1 MQKMVLT
8 VLLLLISPAIMATS
22 AADDEPIASS
32 KIGEVAAFDDVLIEC
47 FVAITT
53 DGCEDASE
61 NTVVLNWWAYSD
73 ETNSNWPDD
82 DAKARAG
89 ELFVNL
95 TTDESQ
101 MITNEEISA
110 EVANDNRNEIEGM
123 LPVVSLVGELNVY
136 QELGGHR
143 IDIPIEMTPLVNF
156 SDSTIMYIY
165 LSKEYTIDDH
175 NRRLTNL
182 VYEMKPEFGFS
193 NQANNSTQTTW
204 SLSES
209 HLTAAGVDFADS
221 PYGWSVTFALFGE
234 LEGSETN
241 QLLYLNQVELATQP
255 GNVGLDE
262 FLMPIFAIVFGV
274 IVISTILGNMYRE
287 EHGMP
292 IITGYWHR
300 DKVNCLVVEL
310 TTKNRRMEIKSLEV
324 DGPWK
329 LSSRFKSRFIEA
341 KKSTK
346 IELKFKQAETT
357 ECRIHIKLEVDE
369 LGVWT
374 QFLAIASNVNE
385 VIFFGTPLIFGVLLV
400 RNP

>member
-32 KIGEVAAFDDVLIEC
+32 KIGEAAAFGDVLIEC

-53 DGCEDASE
+53 DDCEDASE

-110 EVANDNRNEIEGM
+110 EVANNNRNEIEGM

-165 LSKEYTIDDH
+165 LSKEYAIDDH

-255 GNVGLDE
+255 ENVGLDE

-287 EHGMP
+287 ENGMP

-385 VIFFGTPLIFGVLLV
+385 
-400 RNP
+400 

>member
-32 KIGEVAAFDDVLIEC
+32 KIGEVSTFDDMLIEC

-53 DGCEDASE
+53 DDCEDTSE
-61 NTVVLNWWAYSD
+61 NAVVLNWWAYSD

-89 ELFVNL
+89 EVFVNL
-95 TTDESQ
+95 TSDESQ
-101 MITNEEISA
+101 IITNEEINA

-143 IDIPIEMTPLVNF
+143 IDMPIEMTPLVNF

-165 LSKEYTIDDH
+165 LSKEYAIDDH

-221 PYGWSVTFALFGE
+221 PYGWTVTFALFGE

-255 GNVGLDE
+255 ENVGLDE
-262 FLMPIFAIVFGV
+262 FLMPIFAIVFGI

-300 DKVNCLVVEL
+300 DKANCLVVEL
-310 TTKNRRMEIKSLEV
+310 TTKNRRMEIKALEV
-324 DGPWK
+324 DKPWK

-374 QFLAIASNVNE
+374 QFLAIASNVTE
-385 VIFFGTPLIFGVLLV
+385 
-400 RNP
+400 

>member
-1 MQKMVLT
+1 MEKMVLI

-32 KIGEVAAFDDVLIEC
+32 KIGEAAAFDDVLIEC

-53 DGCEDASE
+53 DDCEDASE

-143 IDIPIEMTPLVNF
+143 IDIPIEMTPLVNL

-165 LSKEYTIDDH
+165 LSKEYAIDDH

-221 PYGWSVTFALFGE
+221 PYGWKVTFALFGE

-255 GNVGLDE
+255 ENVGLDE

-385 VIFFGTPLIFGVLLV
+385 
-400 RNP
+400 

>member
-32 KIGEVAAFDDVLIEC
+32 KIGEAAAFGDVLIEC

-53 DGCEDASE
+53 DYCEDASE

-143 IDIPIEMTPLVNF
+143 IDIPIEMTPLVNL

-165 LSKEYTIDDH
+165 LSEEYAIDDH

-255 GNVGLDE
+255 ENVGLDE

-287 EHGMP
+287 ENGMP

-385 VIFFGTPLIFGVLLV
+385 
-400 RNP
+400 

>member
-22 AADDEPIASS
+22 AADDEPIVSS
-32 KIGEVAAFDDVLIEC
+32 RIGEVAAFDDVLIEC

-53 DGCEDASE
+53 DDCEDASE
-61 NTVVLNWWAYSD
+61 NAVVLNWWAYSD

-255 GNVGLDE
+255 ENIGLDE

-374 QFLAIASNVNE
+374 QFLAIASNVTE
-385 VIFFGTPLIFGVLLV
+385 
-400 RNP
+400 

>member
-1 MQKMVLT
+1 MRKMTVV
-8 VLLLLISPAIMATS
+8 VLLLLISPAVIGTS
-22 AADDEPIASS
+22 AAEDDVIATS
-32 KIGEVAAFDDVLIEC
+32 KIDNVSTLEDVLIEC

-53 DGCEDASE
+53 DDCDAVSE

-89 ELFVNL
+89 ELFANL
-95 TTDESQ
+95 TTDNAQ
-101 MITNEEISA
+101 MITNEEFSTQQA
-110 EVANDNRNEIEGM
+110 DDNRNEIKEI

-143 IDIPIEMTPLVNF
+143 IDIPIEMTPLVNL

-165 LSKEYTIDDH
+165 LSKDYSIDDH

-193 NQANNSTQTTW
+193 NQANNSTETTW

-234 LEGSETN
+234 LEGNDTN
-241 QLLYLNQVELATQP
+241 QLLYLNQVDLVTQSENVEL
-255 GNVGLDE
+255 NE
-262 FLMPIFAIVFGV
+262 FLMPVFAIVFGI

-300 DKVNCLVVEL
+300 EKANCLVVEL

-341 KKSTK
+341 KKSK
-346 IELKFKQAETT
+346 KVELKFKQPETT
-357 ECRIHIKLEVDE
+357 ECRIHIRLEVDE

-385 VIFFGTPLIFGVLLV
+385 
-400 RNP
+400 

>member
-32 KIGEVAAFDDVLIEC
+32 KIGEVSTFDDVLIEC

-53 DGCEDASE
+53 EDCEDASE
-61 NTVVLNWWAYSD
+61 NTVVLNWWTYSD

-95 TTDESQ
+95 TPDESQ
-101 MITNEEISA
+101 MITNEQISA
-110 EVANDNRNEIEGM
+110 EVANDNRNEIHDL

-143 IDIPIEMTPLVNF
+143 IDMPIEMTPLVNF

-165 LSKEYTIDDH
+165 LSKEYAIDDH

-221 PYGWSVTFALFGE
+221 PYGWTVTFALFGE

-255 GNVGLDE
+255 ENVGLDE
-262 FLMPIFAIVFGV
+262 FLMPIFAIVFGI

-300 DKVNCLVVEL
+300 DKANCLVVEL
-310 TTKNRRMEIKSLEV
+310 STKNRRMEIKALEV
-324 DGPWK
+324 DKPWK

-385 VIFFGTPLIFGVLLV
+385 
-400 RNP
+400 

>member
-1 MQKMVLT
+1 MQKMVLI

-32 KIGEVAAFDDVLIEC
+32 KIGEAAAFDDVLIEC

-53 DGCEDASE
+53 DDCEDASE

-209 HLTAAGVDFADS
+209 HLTAAGVDFANS

-255 GNVGLDE
+255 ENVGLDE

-292 IITGYWHR
+292 IITGHWHR

-385 VIFFGTPLIFGVLLV
+385 
-400 RNP
+400 

>member
-32 KIGEVAAFDDVLIEC
+32 KIGDAAAFENVLIEC

-53 DGCEDASE
+53 DDCNAASE

-95 TTDESQ
+95 TTDESRI
-101 MITNEEISA
+101 ITNEEINV

-165 LSKEYTIDDH
+165 LSKEYAIDDH

-221 PYGWSVTFALFGE
+221 PYGWKVTFALFGE

-255 GNVGLDE
+255 ENVGLDE

-292 IITGYWHR
+292 IITGHWHR

-385 VIFFGTPLIFGVLLV
+385 
-400 RNP
+400 

>member
-32 KIGEVAAFDDVLIEC
+32 KFSKNAAFDDVLIEC

-53 DGCEDASE
+53 EDCEDASE

-101 MITNEEISA
+101 IITNEEIST
-110 EVANDNRNEIEGM
+110 EIANNNRNEIEGM

-165 LSKEYTIDDH
+165 LSKEYAIDDH

-255 GNVGLDE
+255 ENVGLDE
-262 FLMPIFAIVFGV
+262 FLMPIFAIVFGI

-300 DKVNCLVVEL
+300 DKANCLVVEL
-310 TTKNRRMEIKSLEV
+310 TTKNRRMEIKALEV
-324 DGPWK
+324 DKPWK

-385 VIFFGTPLIFGVLLV
+385 
-400 RNP
+400 

>member
-32 KIGEVAAFDDVLIEC
+32 KIGEAAAFGDVLIEC

-53 DGCEDASE
+53 DDCEDASE

-110 EVANDNRNEIEGM
+110 EVANNNRNEIEGM

-165 LSKEYTIDDH
+165 LSEEYAIDDH

-255 GNVGLDE
+255 ENVGLDE

-292 IITGYWHR
+292 IITGHWHR

-385 VIFFGTPLIFGVLLV
+385 
-400 RNP
+400 

>member
-22 AADDEPIASS
+22 AADDEPIVSS
-32 KIGEVAAFDDVLIEC
+32 RIGEVAAFDDVLIEC

-53 DGCEDASE
+53 DDCEDASE

-101 MITNEEISA
+101 MITNEEIST
-110 EVANDNRNEIEGM
+110 EIANNNRNEIEGM

-165 LSKEYTIDDH
+165 LSKEYAIDDH

-209 HLTAAGVDFADS
+209 HLTAAGVDFAES

-234 LEGSETN
+234 LEGSDTN

-255 GNVGLDE
+255 ENVELNE
-262 FLMPIFAIVFGV
+262 FLMPIFAIIFGV

-287 EHGMP
+287 ENGMP

-385 VIFFGTPLIFGVLLV
+385 
-400 RNP
+400 

>member
-1 MQKMVLT
+1 MQKMVLI

-32 KIGEVAAFDDVLIEC
+32 KIGEAAAFDDVLIEC

-53 DGCEDASE
+53 DDCEDASE

-143 IDIPIEMTPLVNF
+143 IDIPIEMTPLVNL

-209 HLTAAGVDFADS
+209 HLTAAGVDFANS

-255 GNVGLDE
+255 ENVGLDE

-385 VIFFGTPLIFGVLLV
+385 
-400 RNP
+400 

>member
-1 MQKMVLT
+1 MQKMVLI

-53 DGCEDASE
+53 DDCEDASE

-255 GNVGLDE
+255 ENVGLDE

-357 ECRIHIKLEVDE
+357 ECRIHIKLEVEE

-374 QFLAIASNVNE
+374 QFLA
-385 VIFFGTPLIFGVLLV
+385 
-400 RNP
+400 

>member
-1 MQKMVLT
+1 MRKMTVV
-8 VLLLLISPAIMATS
+8 VLLLLISPAIIGTS
-22 AADDEPIASS
+22 AAEDDVITTS
-32 KIGEVAAFDDVLIEC
+32 KISEVTTFDDVLIEC
-47 FVAITT
+47 FVSITT
-53 DGCEDASE
+53 DDCETSSMDS
-61 NTVVLNWWAYSD
+61 VVLNWWAWSD

-89 ELFVNL
+89 ELFANL
-95 TTDESQ
+95 TTDNAQ
-101 MITNEEISA
+101 MITNEEFSTQQA
-110 EVANDNRNEIEGM
+110 DDNRNEIKEI

-143 IDIPIEMTPLVNF
+143 IDMPIEMTPLVNL

-165 LSKEYTIDDH
+165 LSKEYSIDDH

-221 PYGWSVTFALFGE
+221 PYGWSVTFALFGS
-234 LEGSETN
+234 LEGNGTN

-255 GNVGLDE
+255 ENVQLNE
-262 FLMPIFAIVFGV
+262 FMMPIFAIVFGI

-300 DKVNCLVVEL
+300 DKANCLVVEL

-341 KKSTK
+341 NKSTK
-346 IELKFKQAETT
+346 IELKFKQPETA
-357 ECRIHIKLEVDE
+357 ECRIHIRLEVDE

-385 VIFFGTPLIFGVLLV
+385 
-400 RNP
+400 

>member
-32 KIGEVAAFDDVLIEC
+32 KIGELSTFDDVLIEC

-53 DGCEDASE
+53 EDCEDASE

-101 MITNEEISA
+101 MITNEQISA
-110 EVANDNRNEIEGM
+110 EVANDNRNEIHYL

-165 LSKEYTIDDH
+165 LSKEYAIDDH

-221 PYGWSVTFALFGE
+221 PYGWTVTFALFGE

-255 GNVGLDE
+255 ENVGLDE
-262 FLMPIFAIVFGV
+262 FLMPIFAIVFGI

-310 TTKNRRMEIKSLEV
+310 TTKNRRMEIKALEV
-324 DGPWK
+324 DKPWK

-374 QFLAIASNVNE
+374 QFLAIASNVTE
-385 VIFFGTPLIFGVLLV
+385 
-400 RNP
+400 

>member
-32 KIGEVAAFDDVLIEC
+32 KIDEAAAFGDVLIEC

-53 DGCEDASE
+53 DDCEDASE

-110 EVANDNRNEIEGM
+110 EVANNNRNEIEGM

-143 IDIPIEMTPLVNF
+143 IDIPIEMTPLVNL

-165 LSKEYTIDDH
+165 LSKEYAIDDH

-255 GNVGLDE
+255 ENVGLDE

-287 EHGMP
+287 ENGMP

-324 DGPWK
+324 DRPWK

-385 VIFFGTPLIFGVLLV
+385 
-400 RNP
+400 

>member
-1 MQKMVLT
+1 MEKMVLI

-32 KIGEVAAFDDVLIEC
+32 KIGEAAAFDDVLIEC

-53 DGCEDASE
+53 DDCEDASE

-101 MITNEEISA
+101 IIINEEISA
-110 EVANDNRNEIEGM
+110 EVANENRNEIEGM

-209 HLTAAGVDFADS
+209 HLTAAGVDFANS

-255 GNVGLDE
+255 ENVGLDE

-292 IITGYWHR
+292 IITGHWHR

-385 VIFFGTPLIFGVLLV
+385 
-400 RNP
+400 

>member
-32 KIGEVAAFDDVLIEC
+32 KIGEAAAFDDVLIEC

-53 DGCEDASE
+53 DDCEDASE

-165 LSKEYTIDDH
+165 LSKEYAIDDH

-209 HLTAAGVDFADS
+209 HLTAAGVDFANS

-255 GNVGLDE
+255 ENVGLDE

-385 VIFFGTPLIFGVLLV
+385 
-400 RNP
+400 

>member
-32 KIGEVAAFDDVLIEC
+32 KIGEAAAFDDVLIEC

-53 DGCEDASE
+53 DDCEDASE

-255 GNVGLDE
+255 ENVGLDE

-385 VIFFGTPLIFGVLLV
+385 
-400 RNP
+400 

>member
-32 KIGEVAAFDDVLIEC
+32 KIGEAAAFGDVLIEC

-53 DGCEDASE
+53 DDCEDASE

-110 EVANDNRNEIEGM
+110 EVADNNRNEIEGM

-165 LSKEYTIDDH
+165 LSEEYAIDDH

-255 GNVGLDE
+255 ENVGLDE

-385 VIFFGTPLIFGVLLV
+385 
-400 RNP
+400 

>member
-32 KIGEVAAFDDVLIEC
+32 KFSKNAAFDDVLIEC

-53 DGCEDASE
+53 EDCEDASE

-95 TTDESQ
+95 TPDESQ
-101 MITNEEISA
+101 MITNEQISA
-110 EVANDNRNEIEGM
+110 EVANDNRNEIHDL

-165 LSKEYTIDDH
+165 LSKEYAIDDH

-193 NQANNSTQTTW
+193 NQANNSTQITW

-221 PYGWSVTFALFGE
+221 PYGWTVTFALFGE

-255 GNVGLDE
+255 ENVGLDE
-262 FLMPIFAIVFGV
+262 FLMPIFAIVFGI

-300 DKVNCLVVEL
+300 DKANCLVVEL
-310 TTKNRRMEIKSLEV
+310 TTKNRRMEIKALEV
-324 DGPWK
+324 DKPWK

-346 IELKFKQAETT
+346 IELKFKQAEST

-385 VIFFGTPLIFGVLLV
+385 
-400 RNP
+400 

>member
-32 KIGEVAAFDDVLIEC
+32 KIGEATAFGDVLIEC

-53 DGCEDASE
+53 DDCEDASE

-110 EVANDNRNEIEGM
+110 EVANNNRNEIEGM

-143 IDIPIEMTPLVNF
+143 IDIPIEMTPLVNL

-165 LSKEYTIDDH
+165 LSKEYAIDDH

-255 GNVGLDE
+255 ENVGLDE

-287 EHGMP
+287 ENGMP

-385 VIFFGTPLIFGVLLV
+385 
-400 RNP
+400 

>member
-32 KIGEVAAFDDVLIEC
+32 KIGEVSTFDDMLIEC

-53 DGCEDASE
+53 EDCEDASE

-101 MITNEEISA
+101 IITNEEINA
-110 EVANDNRNEIEGM
+110 EIANDNRNEIEGM

-143 IDIPIEMTPLVNF
+143 IDMPIEMTPLVNF

-165 LSKEYTIDDH
+165 LSKEYAIDDH

-255 GNVGLDE
+255 ENVGLDE
-262 FLMPIFAIVFGV
+262 FLMPIFAIVFGI

-300 DKVNCLVVEL
+300 DKANCLVVEL
-310 TTKNRRMEIKSLEV
+310 TTKNRRMEIKALEV
-324 DGPWK
+324 DKPWK

-385 VIFFGTPLIFGVLLV
+385 
-400 RNP
+400 

>member
-1 MQKMVLT
+1 
-8 VLLLLISPAIMATS
+8 MATS

-32 KIGEVAAFDDVLIEC
+32 KIGEAAAFGDVLIEC

-53 DGCEDASE
+53 DDCEDTSE

-110 EVANDNRNEIEGM
+110 EVANDNRNEIEDM

-143 IDIPIEMTPLVNF
+143 IDIPIEMTPLVNL

-165 LSKEYTIDDH
+165 LSKEYAIDDH

-255 GNVGLDE
+255 ENVGLDE

-287 EHGMP
+287 ENGMP

-385 VIFFGTPLIFGVLLV
+385 
-400 RNP
+400 

>member
-1 MQKMVLT
+1 MQKMVVA
-8 VLLLLISPAIMATS
+8 VLLLLICPAIITAS
-22 AADDEPIASS
+22 AADDDAIATS
-32 KIGEVAAFDDVLIEC
+32 KIDDARTFDDVLIEC

-53 DGCEDASE
+53 DDCNAASE
-61 NTVVLNWWAYSD
+61 NTVILNWWAYSD

-95 TTDESQ
+95 TEDDSQ
-101 MITNEEISA
+101 MIINEEINS
-110 EVANDNRNEIEGM
+110 EMANENRNEIEDM

-143 IDIPIEMTPLVNF
+143 IDIPIEMTPLVNL

-165 LSKEYTIDDH
+165 LSKEYSIDDH

-234 LEGSETN
+234 LEGSDTN
-241 QLLYLNQVELATQP
+241 QLLYLNQVELATQSE
-255 GNVGLDE
+255 NVELNK

-292 IITGYWHR
+292 IITGYWHH
-300 DKVNCLVVEL
+300 DKANCLVVEL

-341 KKSTK
+341 KKSAK
-346 IELKFKQAETT
+346 IELKFKQAEST
-357 ECRIHIKLEVDE
+357 ECRIHIRLEVDE

-385 VIFFGTPLIFGVLLV
+385 
-400 RNP
+400 

>member
-32 KIGEVAAFDDVLIEC
+32 KIGEAAAFGDVLIEC

-53 DGCEDASE
+53 DDCEDASE

-110 EVANDNRNEIEGM
+110 EVANNNRNEIEGM

-143 IDIPIEMTPLVNF
+143 IDIPIEMTPLVNL

-165 LSKEYTIDDH
+165 LSKEYAIDDH

-255 GNVGLDE
+255 ENVGLDE

-385 VIFFGTPLIFGVLLV
+385 
-400 RNP
+400 

>member
-32 KIGEVAAFDDVLIEC
+32 KIGAVAKNQVLIEC

-53 DGCEDASE
+53 DDCEDASE

-95 TTDESQ
+95 TTNESQ
-101 MITNEEISA
+101 MITNEEITTQQ
-110 EVANDNRNEIEGM
+110 ANDNRNEIQEL

-143 IDIPIEMTPLVNF
+143 IDIPIEMTPLVNL

-165 LSKEYTIDDH
+165 LSKEYSIDDH

-234 LEGSETN
+234 LEGSDTN
-241 QLLYLNQVELATQP
+241 QLLYINQVELATQP
-255 GNVGLDE
+255 ENVGLDE

-300 DKVNCLVVEL
+300 DKANCLVVEL

-385 VIFFGTPLIFGVLLV
+385 
-400 RNP
+400 